1 MANRLEKFIVKNV
14 IKRAKMTVK
23 PKLSLKWRIRFKIY
37 DYIGRVGDY
46 CNNNVG
52 DEYAYGWYRILTAL
66 FYNE

>member
-37 DYIGRVGDY
+37 EYIRRVGDY